1 MMKVHSKNY
10 SAKSQDKVVEE
21 EEIYQ
26 DEADFFSQVP
36 TKLHG
41 ASSQGS

>member
-10 SAKSQDKVVEE
+10 SAKSQDKIVEE

-26 DEADFFSQVP
+26 EDTDFFSQVP
-36 TKLHG
+36 TKLHS